1 MLLPQP
7 SSNNINPQVTQI
19 AIGVPTPQSSVTN
32 ELIMSPHAIIVIPGQ
47 PVSAG
52 RNLVLPAINRPPPAK
67 HLLSPA
73 FILSASENITGVF
86 LRFCNIPPLY
96 I

>member
-1 MLLPQP
+1 MRLPQP

-32 ELIMSPHAIIVIPGQ
+32 ELIMSRHAIIVIPGQ

-52 RNLVLPAINRPPPAK
+52 STLVLPAINQLTPAAT
-67 HLLSPA
+67 LLLPA
-73 FILSASENITGVF
+73 FIISASENITRIF

>member
-7 SSNNINPQVTQI
+7 SGNNINPQVTQI

-32 ELIMSPHAIIVIPGQ
+32 ELIMSHHAIIMIPGQ

-52 RNLVLPAINRPPPAK
+52 GTLVLPAINQLPLADYS
-67 HLLSPA
+67 LLPA
-73 FILSASENITGVF
+73 FILSASENITGIF